1 MANPYVTKITAKSS
15 ATTAINFVATC
26 LSLLAISV
34 TPANARDLLVDFQK
48 ALQFD
53 PQYQTALADLAIAQR
68 TAKQAR
74 SAFYP
79 EATFN
84 TERLATDTA
93 TRMTLGIAQPLL
105 DWERYI
111 TYNQAEP
118 KERLGEISLQV
129 KQQDLANK
137 LIKAAIDLVL
147 ANESLRLNTSKIES
161 VDQQAQRAKRMLQL
175 GQGTVTDVRDIQVK
189 QSQARGQQLAFESQL
204 QVAVK
209 QYAAITGE
217 TPRIQDFQLPQM
229 QGNVDV
235 LSLEQYID
243 IGLRANPSTLAAR
256 LNVDL
261 AQTEVKKI
269 KASFLPTVQARYSY
283 SKAGDVTKSQNY
295 VGVSLAVPLKAGTVY
310 NMQSAEATVI
320 KTQESLREIE
330 STIRLNADK
339 LRGQVINGV
348 EALKIQREAIEAAEF
363 SVEANTKSYQGGV
376 RTAVDVLNAIQTV
389 FQVKS
394 EYVTLAT
401 TQAQNILALSLLA
414 ATEPLDAVTLT
425 RKYLFGSP

>member
-1 MANPYVTKITAKSS
+1 MTTHFLRKTTRAAACLALWTLLVLTATQ
-15 ATTAINFVATC
+15 AQ
-26 LSLLAISV
+26 
-34 TPANARDLLVDFQK
+34 ARDLLADYQK

-53 PQYQTALADLAIAQR
+53 PQYQTALADLTIAQR
-68 TAKQAR
+68 SAKEAQ
-74 SAFYP
+74 SVFYP

-93 TRMTLGIAQPLL
+93 TRASLGISQPLV
-105 DWERYI
+105 DWARYL
-111 TYNQAEP
+111 TYRQGAP
-118 KERLGEISLQV
+118 KELLGEISLQV

-147 ANESLRLNTSKIES
+147 ANESLRLNETKIRS
-161 VDQQAQRAKRMLQL
+161 VEQQAQRAARMLQL
-175 GQGTVTDVRDIQVK
+175 GQGTVTDLRDIQVK

-217 TPRIQDFQLPQM
+217 TPRVQDFVLPPV
-229 QGNVDV
+229 QGSYAV
-235 LSLEQYID
+235 LTLGEYTD
-243 IGLRANPSTLAAR
+243 IGLRANPSALAGR
-256 LNVDL
+256 LNVEL
-261 AQTEVKKI
+261 AQTEVQKI
-269 KASFLPTVQARYSY
+269 KASFVPTVQARYNY
-283 SKAGDVTKSQNY
+283 SKSGDSTTSQSY
-295 VGVSLAVPLKAGTVY
+295 VGVALSVPLRAGTVY
-310 NMQSAEATVI
+310 NMQSAEATVV
-320 KTQESLREIE
+320 KTQEALRETE

-339 LRGQVINGV
+339 LRGLVINGV

-401 TQAQNILALSLLA
+401 TQAQNILALQLLA
-414 ATEPLDAVTLT
+414 ATVPLDAVALT
-425 RKYLFGSP
+425 RQYLFGTL